1 MAIQAHGLDID
12 VDKFTFAK
20 PEIGKLL
27 SKLVLDAIPVLIQKG
42 FLTRL
47 DVIQELSFGEGQL
60 DRENSIAETNESE
73 EGEEV
78 HLGDV
83 KHESRHAKSEKG
95 HLENIIP

>member
-47 DVIQELSFGEGQL
+47 DVIQELSL
-60 DRENSIAETNESE
+60 
-73 EGEEV
+73 
-78 HLGDV
+78 
-83 KHESRHAKSEKG
+83 EKG
-95 HLENIIP
+95 N